1 MSIRGDA
8 IRLGTIY
15 VCSVTQNEK
24 METIL
29 SIEELHYDK
38 FILERGIE
46 SSDD

>member
-1 MSIRGDA
+1 MRGDA

-15 VCSVTQNEK
+15 ICSVTQNEILG
-24 METIL
+24 TIL
-29 SIEELHYDK
+29 SIEELHYDE